1 MVNENKRQRYE
12 KAIAQFC
19 LMDDTFMAKV
29 FENNIPDTEMLLQTI
44 LENDKIKVIKVIG
57 QYAVKNLQ
65 GRSVRLDIYAQD
77 EQGRHFNVELQ
88 RLSSGAAPQRARYYV
103 DLLDANHFEAGKD
116 FVRLKD
122 CYVIF
127 ITEQD
132 VLGYGLPIYH
142 VDRFIRENGAS
153 FDDGAHIIYVNGARR
168 GENTPLSRLM
178 HDFFC
183 YEPDNM
189 YNKQLAARTRYFKED
204 EGGMDEMCELMEALL
219 KEEKVEIAER
229 MLLRGMSVADAAALT
244 ELAEAEVSQIA
255 VRLAQKHSA

>member
-1 MVNENKRQRYE
+1 MVNESKRQRYE

-44 LENDKIKVIKVIG
+44 LENDKIKIIK
-57 QYAVKNLQ
+57 
-65 GRSVRLDIYAQD
+65 
-77 EQGRHFNVELQ
+77 
-88 RLSSGAAPQRARYYV
+88 
-103 DLLDANHFEAGKD
+103 LL
-116 FVRLKD
+116 
-122 CYVIF
+122 
-127 ITEQD
+127 
-132 VLGYGLPIYH
+132 
-142 VDRFIRENGAS
+142 
-153 FDDGAHIIYVNGARR
+153 
-168 GENTPLSRLM
+168 

-204 EGGMDEMCELMEALL
+204 EGGMDEMCELMEALA
-219 KEEKVEIAER
+219 KEEAMEAQHEVKIEIAER